1 MNNMINFFYNINPT
15 NLEQHNNNYYFF
27 YNNNL
32 YILKKYNLNI
42 NEINNI
48 YNLNQQ
54 MIYNNIPVHQIIL
67 NKHNIIISNIE
78 KNNYILLKIIIK
90 NIKKKITLED
100 INILN
105 NIYINPNNIN
115 INWSNNWIQ
124 RIDYLEYQINQ
135 TGKQYPLL
143 VESISYFIGLSENAI
158 SYYKKVNNN
167 EIQYSY
173 SHRKLTTN
181 STLFDLYDPCN
192 ITIDYKPKD
201 IAEYIKTS
209 FYNNNYNIINEL
221 NNYFKNNYLSYYSIH
236 ILYARIL
243 YPTIYFQIYDNII
256 LNKQDQKKILSITSN
271 TDDYEKYLY
280 KIYLYLKKYYP
291 IPEIT
296 WLKKS

>member
-181 STLFDLYDPCN
+181 STLFE
-192 ITIDYKPKD
+192 KPPEFL
-201 IAEYIKTS
+201 I
-209 FYNNNYNIINEL
+209 L
-221 NNYFKNNYLSYYSIH
+221 LYSIGE
-236 ILYARIL
+236 ILPCTSLVCRISNSPAKTQL
-243 YPTIYFQIYDNII
+243 LTN
-256 LNKQDQKKILSITSN
+256 NRTKIKSN
-271 TDDYEKYLY
+271 FF
-280 KIYLYLKKYYP
+280 IF
-291 IPEIT
+291 
-296 WLKKS
+296 